1 MIILSGD
8 IAPLCIFF
16 APFVTLSFIDF
27 HLEFVSLKACFHCS
41 AMPLFSSVI
50 LLLDSFASEEADS
63 ETEAFILCHLLAVLS
78 LNSFH
83 FVDADSF
90 KLLIFSTAPDFILD
104 AMLTTFSFAA
114 AILFW
119 ADVFITSNASPIF
132 VFNVSICFIVPSF
145 NSVDFCTTQ
154 SFAAVNLGATDDFHQ
169 LGRSSVKN
177 FFTLSQLHITAIRA
191 AIAATIMI
199 PQGPVA
205 ANAPPMP
212 FIPFPS
218 MVETVPSPPVIAP
231 ITFPPVANTP
241 PIPSLPLKNL
251 VNRVI
256 APPSFPVA
264 CVPPRA

>member
-1 MIILSGD
+1 MIILRGD

-41 AMPLFSSVI
+41 AIPLFSSVI

-114 AILFW
+114 VILFW

-205 ANAPPMP
+205 ARA
-212 FIPFPS
+212 
-218 MVETVPSPPVIAP
+218 AP
-231 ITFPPVANTP
+231 IALIPVNKIVPTDLTPPTNAVRIPPPLAKIPANPSFPPRNFFNT
-241 PIPSLPLKNL
+241 
-251 VNRVI
+251 VT
-256 APPSFPVA
+256 APPSIPVA
-264 CVPPRA
+264 CVLPSA